1 MNTPPIQA
9 RYGVMFWCLF
19 ALILVALP
27 LAFPGAYALS
37 LLSQMGIAILACLSY
52 QLLLGQ
58 GGLLSFGHAIF
69 TGSGGYVV
77 VHALVLA
84 TEGAH
89 TWSAAWLVLLPVMG
103 GLGAATLAALL
114 GWLSTGRAST
124 PFAMIT
130 LGLGELVW
138 AASFMV
144 PEVFGGEAG
153 ISVNRLMT
161 QAVGPFSLG
170 PQIQLYGLIAVYL
183 LGGAWLL
190 IAFTRTPLGLL
201 LNASRDDAT
210 RVAYLGFNPRVVRY
224 AAFITAG
231 FFAGVAGGLS
241 ALNFEFIS
249 SDVFSLQRSGAY
261 LLFTFIGGSSLFYGP
276 VIGGVLMVAGL
287 VWLSELTP
295 GWLLYL
301 GLLFVI
307 VVMFVPGGLS
317 GGVTR
322 WWQIRVREGWWFV
335 VRAGLGVCAALPPT
349 LGTIMLIEML
359 YHHALVRD
367 GGVATTMV
375 RLGVSLDV
383 AQAANWWLFICCTP
397 VLFWLCRRAWAGLG
411 LLGDQ
416 GSQTAPSAAARPDQG
431 GQL

>member
-130 LGLGELVW
+130 LG
-138 AASFMV
+138 
-144 PEVFGGEAG
+144 
-153 ISVNRLMT
+153 
-161 QAVGPFSLG
+161 
-170 PQIQLYGLIAVYL
+170 
-183 LGGAWLL
+183 
-190 IAFTRTPLGLL
+190 
-201 LNASRDDAT
+201 
-210 RVAYLGFNPRVVRY
+210 
-224 AAFITAG
+224 
-231 FFAGVAGGLS
+231 
-241 ALNFEFIS
+241 
-249 SDVFSLQRSGAY
+249 SG
-261 LLFTFIGGSSLFYGP
+261 
-276 VIGGVLMVAGL
+276 
-287 VWLSELTP
+287 
-295 GWLLYL
+295 
-301 GLLFVI
+301 
-307 VVMFVPGGLS
+307 
-317 GGVTR
+317 
-322 WWQIRVREGWWFV
+322 
-335 VRAGLGVCAALPPT
+335 
-349 LGTIMLIEML
+349 
-359 YHHALVRD
+359 
-367 GGVATTMV
+367 
-375 RLGVSLDV
+375 
-383 AQAANWWLFICCTP
+383 
-397 VLFWLCRRAWAGLG
+397 
-411 LLGDQ
+411 
-416 GSQTAPSAAARPDQG
+416 
-431 GQL
+431 